1 MGAALGKQ
9 EQQQMDQIQATTTV
23 HPAPLQNPPPPASDS
38 APSQVSKELQ
48 DGHDEPE
55 VVTDKPAVKRLAWL
69 DKLLA
74 VWIFLAM
81 AVGIILGEFVPS
93 TSVVLEKVKFVDV
106 SLPLAIALIVM
117 MWPILC
123 RVSPTA
129 LVPLLRK
136 RQLWQHL
143 AFSVVINWILS
154 PLLMLGLAWAFLPD
168 RPELREGL
176 VVVGVARCIAMVLVW
191 TDIADSDVDYCAVL
205 VAVNSILQM
214 VLFSPVALLFIN
226 VFKAGGSNADSN
238 VKISYSL
245 VSKSVAAFLGI
256 PFGAA
261 MVTRGFFIVIRA
273 QTFFERKFL
282 PAIAPLSLIALLF
295 TTLIIF
301 AAQGH
306 QVVQSITDVLRVA
319 APLLVYFLVMFFG
332 VLFICRHFG
341 VGYPR
346 TATQAFTA
354 ASNNF
359 ELSISVAIATWGADS
374 PQALASTV
382 GPLVEVPVLL
392 TLAYALV
399 WYRRRSHWD
408 LAPPPR
414 SDSEAP
420 EPGHPL
426 ADRSPVPSIDK
437 TPSYAGSRE
446 TIALEQEPASVKSL
460 KAT

>member
-1 MGAALGKQ
+1 MDSIKA
-9 EQQQMDQIQATTTV
+9 EQASNADR
-23 HPAPLQNPPPPASDS
+23 PPPSSLPLASTS
-38 APSQVSKELQ
+38 AAPSQMSKLESQ
-48 DGHDEPE
+48 DTSDETE
-55 VVTDKPAVKRLAWL
+55 AVTGKPGLKRLAWL

-74 VWIFLAM
+74 LWIFLAM

-93 TSVVLEKVKFVDV
+93 TSVVLEKVTFVEV

-123 RVSPTA
+123 RVSPMA

-143 AFSVVINWILS
+143 AFSVVVNWIIS

-176 VVVGVARCIAMVLVW
+176 IVVGVARCIAMVLVW
-191 TDIADSDVDYCAVL
+191 TDIADGDVDYCAVL
-205 VAVNSILQM
+205 VAVNSILQI
-214 VLFSPVALLFIN
+214 VLFSPVALLFIK
-226 VFKAGGSNADSN
+226 VFKAGGSGANSDFN
-238 VKISYSL
+238 ISYAL

-256 PFGAA
+256 PFAA
-261 MVTRGFFIVIRA
+261 ALVTRGFFIAIRA
-273 QTFFERKFL
+273 RTFFERKFL

-306 QVVQSITDVLRVA
+306 HVVESITDVLRVA
-319 APLLVYFLVMFFG
+319 APLIVYFLAMFFG
-332 VLFICRHFG
+332 VLLLCRYFG

-346 TATQAFTA
+346 TTTQAFTA

-359 ELSISVAIATWGADS
+359 ELAIAVSIATWGANS
-374 PQALASTV
+374 PQALAATV

-392 TLAYALV
+392 GLAYLLV
-399 WYRRRSHWD
+399 WFRRRSNWD

-414 SDSEAP
+414 TDDEAFAQR
-420 EPGHPL
+420 HPL
-426 ADRSPVPSIDK
+426 ADRPPVPSTGAAK
-437 TPSYAGSRE
+437 SYAGSRE
-446 TIALEQEPASVKSL
+446 TIEPGEDLISAK
-460 KAT
+460 T

>member
-1 MGAALGKQ
+1 
-9 EQQQMDQIQATTTV
+9 MDWVQATTTV
-23 HPAPLQNPPPPASDS
+23 QPAPLHNPPPPASDS
-38 APSQVSKELQ
+38 APSQLSKELQ
-48 DGHDEPE
+48 DGPDEPE
-55 VVTDKPAVKRLAWL
+55 VVTVAPDKPALKRLAWL

-143 AFSVVINWILS
+143 AFSVVINWIVS
-154 PLLMLGLAWAFLPD
+154 PLFMLGLAWAFLPD

-176 VVVGVARCIAMVLVW
+176 IVVGVARCIAMVLVW
-191 TDIADSDVDYCAVL
+191 TDIADGDVDYCAVL

-214 VLFSPVALLFIN
+214 VLFSPVALLFIK
-226 VFKAGGSNADSN
+226 VFKAGGSDADSDFN
-238 VKISYSL
+238 ISYSL

-261 MVTRGFFIVIRA
+261 MVTRGFFFVIRA

-282 PAIAPLSLIALLF
+282 PAVAPLSLIALLF

-306 QVVQSITDVLRVA
+306 HVVESITDVLRVA
-319 APLLVYFLVMFFG
+319 APLVVYFLGMFFG
-332 VLFICRHFG
+332 VLFVCRHFG

-346 TATQAFTA
+346 TTTQAFTA

-359 ELSISVAIATWGADS
+359 EIAQSVAIATWGANS
-374 PQALASTV
+374 SQALATTV
-382 GPLVEVPVLL
+382 GPLIEVPVLL
-392 TLAYALV
+392 GLAYALV
-399 WYRRRSHWD
+399 WFRRRSHWD
-408 LAPPPR
+408 LAPPQR
-414 SDSEAP
+414 SDTEAP
-420 EPGHPL
+420 EAGLPV

-446 TIALEQEPASVKSL
+446 TIALEQEPVSTMSL